1 MKTRITTQNKTQEAI
16 ASREIANKLSAS
28 KPKTVKSNNNITF
41 TQKDLLLEALS
52 TEIDN
57 TRWLERHKLEC
68 HTQEQ
73 LKSKSNSIQFKSGFK
88 RMIHRRGCNPTIT
101 WSDYDSMPWVLKL

>member
-1 MKTRITTQNKTQEAI
+1 MSPPPATTNVEAPGSALPLLSNSSSRLKTRITTQNKTQEAI

-57 TRWLERHKLEC
+57 TRWLERHK
-68 HTQEQ
+68 
-73 LKSKSNSIQFKSGFK
+73 
-88 RMIHRRGCNPTIT
+88 
-101 WSDYDSMPWVLKL
+101 